1 MDNLPE
7 APEGYRYK
15 IVLVKKGLTEAQKR
29 AMAKYEAKKK
39 EERNAKRA
47 AKLKERYNTDEAYRT
62 KQQTNCRNT
71 AKHKKLMA
79 ELPDIVD

>member
-1 MDNLPE
+1 ME
-7 APEGYRYK
+7 
-15 IVLVKKGLTEAQKR
+15 
-29 AMAKYEAKKK
+29 KYEAKKK